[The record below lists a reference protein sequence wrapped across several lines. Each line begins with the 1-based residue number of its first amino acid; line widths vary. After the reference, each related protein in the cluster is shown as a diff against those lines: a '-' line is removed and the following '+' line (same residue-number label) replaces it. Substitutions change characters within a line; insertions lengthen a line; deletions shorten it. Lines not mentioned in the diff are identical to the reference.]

1 MLVYSSLECSH
12 SLLQGAVFGSDKEI
26 LPLTI
31 VLDLPVAKA
40 LSLVLT
46 AMCTLSISG
55 PLNSMQTSADSPS
68 ETSRWLSRM
77 YTRGS
82 AWLR

>member
-12 SLLQGAVFGSDKEI
+12 SLLQVVVISSDEEI
-26 LPLTI
+26 LPLAI
-31 VLDLPVAKA
+31 VLDLPIAKA

-77 YTRGS
+77 YTCGS